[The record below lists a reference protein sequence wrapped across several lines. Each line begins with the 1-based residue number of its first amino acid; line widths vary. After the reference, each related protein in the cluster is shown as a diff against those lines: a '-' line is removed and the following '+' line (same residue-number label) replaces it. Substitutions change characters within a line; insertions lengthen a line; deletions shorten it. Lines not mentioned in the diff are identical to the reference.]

1 MGTLFD
7 CSSFLIFKNLS
18 SSYNL
23 KVKWSEACWNAGQ
36 KVWSH
41 SQIRFYITSGET
53 LTCWLHVF
61 PACTHDSSLDSY
73 YTAMIKFLTSKPCTT
88 LSFIWL
94 YPYSKRGDGMGR
106 RLHRWSKNT
115 SFVEVGVGTWN
126 DLQLYR
132 QKGKERKEETYPD
145 PDPDQTPKNL
155 QKELL
160 RVDPT
165 EWVGGGYQ
173 LLLSPV
179 KSS

>member
-1 MGTLFD
+1 MLT
-7 CSSFLIFKNLS
+7 
-18 SSYNL
+18 
-23 KVKWSEACWNAGQ
+23 ACIP
-36 KVWSH
+36 S
-41 SQIRFYITSGET
+41 
-53 LTCWLHVF
+53 LHTWF
-61 PACTHDSSLDSY
+61 QFRY

-132 QKGKERKEETYPD
+132 QKGKGRKEETYPD
-145 PDPDQTPKNL
+145 QDPDQTPKNL
-155 QKELL
+155 QKEPL

-179 KSS
+179 KSSLTSPLHVPQRYGSPSRRRG

>member
-1 MGTLFD
+1 MGWAGDFAG
-7 CSSFLIFKNLS
+7 
-18 SSYNL
+18 
-23 KVKWSEACWNAGQ
+23 KV
-36 KVWSH
+36 
-41 SQIRFYITSGET
+41 
-53 LTCWLHVF
+53 
-61 PACTHDSSLDSY
+61 
-73 YTAMIKFLTSKPCTT
+73 
-88 LSFIWL
+88 
-94 YPYSKRGDGMGR
+94 
-106 RLHRWSKNT
+106 SKNT

-132 QKGKERKEETYPD
+132 QKGKGRKEETYPD